1 MNPHALRWRPFR
13 IAALL
18 LLSLLLWFVPLPA
31 TQDPDY
37 HHFADTRVVAGVP
50 NFWNVASNGGF
61 LLVGLT
67 GLVLIT
73 RPRSQLFIS
82 RSEAP
87 AAICFALGNVAV
99 AFGSAWYHLRPT
111 DASLVWDRLPM
122 TLAFAG
128 FVTLVISERL
138 GSRVGTFALLPLIAF
153 GVWTVEHW
161 RVTGDMRPYSYFQ
174 LLAAAGTLLMT
185 LLFPALYNRAADLGW
200 ALLAYVAAKVF
211 ELGDRTL
218 FDMTHG
224 FVSGHTLKHLAAA
237 LAAFFIVRM
246 LILRTPLHLATS
258 PLKG

>member
-1 MNPHALRWRPFR
+1 MSLSSLQSRSSRV
-13 IAALL
+13 AALV

-31 TQDPDY
+31 KQDPDY

-61 LLVGLT
+61 LLVGLA
-67 GLVLIT
+67 GLILLI
-73 RPRSQLFIS
+73 RPRTQLFIS
-82 RSEAP
+82 PSEFP
-87 AAICFALGNVAV
+87 AAICFSLGNVAV

-122 TLAFAG
+122 TVAFAG

-138 GSRVGTFALLPLIAF
+138 GSRIGTFALLPLIAF

-174 LLAAAGTLLMT
+174 LLAAAGTLIVT
-185 LLFPALYNRAADLGW
+185 LLFPPLYSRAADLGW

-218 FDMTHG
+218 FDMTRA

-246 LILRTPLHLATS
+246 LIRRTPLDLATS